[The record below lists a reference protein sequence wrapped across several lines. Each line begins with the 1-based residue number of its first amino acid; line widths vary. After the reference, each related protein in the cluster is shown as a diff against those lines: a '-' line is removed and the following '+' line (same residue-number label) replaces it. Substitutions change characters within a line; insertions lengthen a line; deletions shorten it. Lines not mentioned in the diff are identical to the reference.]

1 MSNIVLLSGS
11 SHPAFVDAVADI
23 LGVKPAHRVLAK
35 FSSGETKC
43 EIRDSVRGMDVYIV
57 QTFGAGTSATAVAS
71 AISNAAASATTNG
84 GEGEDGGVVSVAE
97 KSVYDGYEGEE
108 VNGVGGKGKDAE
120 EAVPQGKPYTVND
133 YFVELCIMI
142 SACKTGSAKRV
153 TAVMPLFPYS
163 RQPDLPFSKIG
174 APLFGM
180 EHHSEHGSAA
190 GEQASDVK
198 GKGAVDH
205 ANESGTDVVNMMGGM
220 TLAKGE
226 MALTAEHQLGAY
238 MYTTHD
244 YENPSLM
251 MALQAKSG
259 HKQFTARA
267 GSLMADLLTCA
278 GVDRVLT
285 CDLHENAYQGFFD
298 IPGMSFS
305 FVTHSL
311 GLDGFYLPLTDPFC
325 KVDNLHAR
333 PLLKRYIQQ
342 NIPNYHDA
350 VIVSPDAGG
359 AKRATAIADSLSM
372 AFAMIHKGNPPP
384 PPPLTY
390 PTLTNSP
397 QSAALPRSPPTPRPP

>member
-11 SHPAFVDAVADI
+11 SHPAFVDAVADS
-23 LGVKPAHRVLAK
+23 LGTKPAHRVLAK

-57 QTFGAGTSATAVAS
+57 QTFGVGTSATAVAS
-71 AISNAAASATTNG
+71 AISDAAASASANG
-84 GEGEDGGVVSVAE
+84 SEGADGGVVGVAE
-97 KSVYDGYEGEE
+97 ESVYDGYEGEE
-108 VNGVGGKGKDAE
+108 VDGGGGKGEDAE
-120 EAVPQGKPYTVND
+120 EVVAPGKPYTVND

-174 APLFGM
+174 APLTGL
-180 EHHSEHGSAA
+180 EQHSEHGSAS
-190 GEQASDVK
+190 GEQVSDVK

-205 ANESGTDVVNMMGGM
+205 ATEGPTDVVDMMGGV
-220 TLAKGE
+220 TLGKGE
-226 MALTAEHQLGAY
+226 TSSTAEHQLGAY

-298 IPGMSFS
+298 IPGMFS
-305 FVTHSL
+305 FVVSHLL
-311 GLDGFYLPLTDPFC
+311 G
-325 KVDNLHAR
+325 
-333 PLLKRYIQQ
+333 I
-342 NIPNYHDA
+342 
-350 VIVSPDAGG
+350 GG
-359 AKRATAIADSLSM
+359 AVT
-372 AFAMIHKGNPPP
+372 F
-384 PPPLTY
+384 Y
-390 PTLTNSP
+390 
-397 QSAALPRSPPTPRPP
+397 